1 MNIGKIATDFSPIKS
16 ARTAKIDESL
26 PEISE
31 RHKSKS
37 PQGGSKENSLERKPI
52 MTKVR
57 VAAENIKIET
67 SPSSLDRRM
76 AYQRKT
82 TEMAIDHI
90 YKMIE
95 GRKSRKGLQIS

>member
-37 PQGGSKENSLERKPI
+37 PQGGSKENSLERKLI
-52 MTKVR
+52 ITKV
-57 VAAENIKIET
+57 ATENIKIET